1 MGGKPRCDPA
11 AQDRVKYFGMVNNL
25 HRAGSSTI
33 SFKKTPEIHFI
44 FILLAKSCP
53 CVSFQSDEPPT
64 QAKPL
69 PNAQLEHSCQLH
81 RAAYHILLHSR
92 AEVNKVLEME
102 QESVSLV
109 VAIK

>member
-1 MGGKPRCDPA
+1 MTCRRQGWQPA

-25 HRAGSSTI
+25 HRAGSSTS

-44 FILLAKSCP
+44 FTLLAKSCP

-69 PNAQLEHSCQLH
+69 PNAQLEHSLPH
-81 RAAYHILLHSR
+81 TTSFS
-92 AEVNKVLEME
+92 EVNKVLEME